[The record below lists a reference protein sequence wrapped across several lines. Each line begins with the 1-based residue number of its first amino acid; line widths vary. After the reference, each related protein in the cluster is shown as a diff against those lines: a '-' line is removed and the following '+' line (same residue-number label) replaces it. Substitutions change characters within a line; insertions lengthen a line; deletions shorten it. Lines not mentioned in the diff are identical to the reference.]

1 MSEAATEAVDVA
13 NLSYEAARDELR
25 QIVTRLEQGEV
36 PLDQTLA
43 LWQRGQDLLT
53 RCRAVL
59 DDAQKRI
66 DQAASSEAAGTP
78 QTES

>member
-66 DQAASSEAAGTP
+66 DQAASSETAGTP

>member
-1 MSEAATEAVDVA
+1 MNEAAPEVVDA
-13 NLSYEAARDELR
+13 ASLSYEAARDELR

-43 LWQRGQDLLT
+43 LWQRGQNLLT

-66 DQAASSEAAGTP
+66 DQAANGETAGTP
-78 QTES
+78 QPES

>member
-13 NLSYEAARDELR
+13 SLSYEAARDELR

-59 DDAQKRI
+59 DDAQTRI